1 MAALTADR
9 KTARRAGK
17 SLVYPVSAGAVCYGG
32 GMVGINTLGFM
43 VAMSAIATLKCVG
56 VCQEQVT
63 GESPSGTSLG
73 KVFRDPAYFA
83 NSTAGDLITLADVG
97 ANCYAADDQTV
108 AKTNGSSTRAVAGK
122 IINVD
127 ANGVLVEF

>member
-9 KTARRAGK
+9 KTARRNGK
-17 SLVYPVSAGAVCYGG
+17 ANVYPVSAAAVCFAG
-32 GMVGINTLGFM
+32 GMVGINTSGFA
-43 VAMSAIATLKCVG
+43 VAASAIATLKVVG
-56 VCQEQVT
+56 ICQEQVT
-63 GESPSGTSLG
+63 GASPNGTSLVT
-73 KVFRDPAYFA
+73 VFRDPAYLA

-97 ANCYAADDQTV
+97 ADCYAADDQTV
-108 AKTNGSSTRAVAGK
+108 AKTSATNTRPRAGK